1 MDFKA
6 RVERIKRYKAGLQEA
21 GQPRDGH
28 DYVPIGSPVP
38 PAGNRSFWFS
48 MQVVVPLHDTFA
60 FIVNNR
66 PLRENMEHYVN
77 QDAGPTLA
85 PEDIYDRLAT
95 LLPDTAEAFIR
106 TIDCGASLLDQIVA
120 AFHSADRQQFVS
132 ILRDN
137 NCPLG
142 KVNNL
147 CNHLW
152 EKVTAPRELDFDD
165 WRELHKSFV
174 VSDTS
179 MLDPTQRDAFA
190 AVNEMNEAAS
200 VWDNRENPEQ
210 YRNYI
215 DKTDAFDH
223 TYLRHLLFMYWDDP
237 SQLLPEE
244 RTQIEEIAH
253 RPLADTLYNDLRRE
267 FDTAQLEQ
275 DFNLP
280 DDYFS
285 LHNESAHPD
294 ECFGLR
300 YDVLMAGADTFAQL
314 INYIADKG
322 YIAKSDRALFAYRFS
337 AKQRPET
344 VSPIEWHEPDNRP
357 YELIYLVRALAE
369 RADYRK
375 MRSFFTGPDWP
386 ARSTSSYAK
395 GAPFELKSFV
405 SGLYP
410 MLKSL

>member
-66 PLRENMEHYVN
+66 LLRENMEHYVN
-77 QDAGPTLA
+77 QDA
-85 PEDIYDRLAT
+85 
-95 LLPDTAEAFIR
+95 
-106 TIDCGASLLDQIVA
+106 
-120 AFHSADRQQFVS
+120 
-132 ILRDN
+132 
-137 NCPLG
+137 
-142 KVNNL
+142 
-147 CNHLW
+147 
-152 EKVTAPRELDFDD
+152 
-165 WRELHKSFV
+165 
-174 VSDTS
+174 
-179 MLDPTQRDAFA
+179 
-190 AVNEMNEAAS
+190 
-200 VWDNRENPEQ
+200 
-210 YRNYI
+210 
-215 DKTDAFDH
+215 
-223 TYLRHLLFMYWDDP
+223 
-237 SQLLPEE
+237 
-244 RTQIEEIAH
+244 
-253 RPLADTLYNDLRRE
+253 
-267 FDTAQLEQ
+267 AQLEQ

-344 VSPIEWHEPDNRP
+344 VNPIEWHEPDNRP

-386 ARSTSSYAK
+386 ARNTSSYAK
-395 GAPFELKSFV
+395 GASFELKSFV